1 MKPIRNQ
8 KVRYKEVDGR
18 AILIEPENGKVH
30 EFNPVA
36 TLLWN
41 HSDGHHPLELLTEK
55 IVHSF
60 EVESMNAAQDLSE
73 FFAKLDQAGLIS
85 WINTDS

>member
-1 MKPIRNQ
+1 M
-8 KVRYKEVDGR
+8 VRFKEVDGR

-41 HSDGHHPLELLTEK
+41 YADGRHPLELLTEK

-60 EVESMNAAQDLSE
+60 DVDPISAAQDVSE
-73 FFAKLDQAGLIS
+73 FFAQLNQAGLIS
-85 WINTDS
+85 WISADS